1 MFIICIIYISCVCND
16 SLYNVWLLQVYSKS
30 KVWFFAALKI
40 IAFFLFD
47 APIRNMAH
55 FLWVGSKTKKKI
67 MFFLACISF
76 VADENISILEGWGTQ
91 PNNFLNRGEKAKRKK
106 SKKNLLKYW
115 AVDTLVGPQMLGQ
128 KLKGNMEF
136 NGLEIFVKQA

>member
-1 MFIICIIYISCVCND
+1 MVASGVLKI
-16 SLYNVWLLQVYSKS
+16 KS
-30 KVWFFAALKI
+30 VFFATLKI

-55 FLWVGSKTKKKI
+55 FLWVGSKTKKEF
-67 MFFLACISF
+67 MFFLVCILF
-76 VADENISILEGWGTQ
+76 VAVENISILEGWGTQ
-91 PNNFLNRGEKAKRKK
+91 PNNFLNRREKAKRKK

-136 NGLEIFVKQA
+136 NGLEIFVKLA